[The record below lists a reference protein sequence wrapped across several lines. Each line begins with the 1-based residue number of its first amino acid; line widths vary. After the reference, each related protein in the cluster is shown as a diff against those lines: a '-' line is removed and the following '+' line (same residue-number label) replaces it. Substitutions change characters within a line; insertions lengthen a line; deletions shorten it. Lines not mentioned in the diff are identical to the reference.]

1 MNRLIK
7 DILLFILGLLII
19 IMTTVTYM
27 NKKWERKAIQQGNG
41 YYHPQTGIFT
51 WNSEG

>member
-1 MNRLIK
+1 MKSRIT
-7 DILLFILGLLII
+7 DSILFIIGVLLIVLA
-19 IMTTVTYM
+19 TKTWV
-27 NKKWERKAIQQGNG
+27 NKAWELEAIQQGNG